1 MKILLVEDDMHL
13 GQSLR
18 RVLADQGHT
27 VVWLRLAS
35 EARHQL
41 QSETFDTVLLDIVLP
56 DGSGLDLLNAIRS
69 RGDTVP
75 VMMLTARDAVS
86 DRVAGL
92 DGGADDYL
100 PKPFA
105 MEELLSRIRVLQRR
119 GRGHLSASWRVG
131 ELSIDTSRRRVMM
144 GDTEVSLSAREY
156 DILVTLAADPGKV
169 MTRSQIDRALTLS
182 EGGDSNALDVHIYN
196 LRKKLGAAR
205 IATVR
210 GVGYAL
216 ETM

>member
-1 MKILLVEDDMHL
+1 MKILLVEDDMPL
-13 GQSLR
+13 GQSLS
-18 RVLADQGHT
+18 RVLSDQCHT
-27 VVWLRLAS
+27 VVWLRLAT
-35 EARHQL
+35 EAQHHL
-41 QSETFDTVLLDIVLP
+41 QSEPFDTVLLDIVLP
-56 DGSGLDLLNAIRS
+56 DGSGLDLLTDIRS
-69 RGDTVP
+69 RGNTVP

-119 GRGHLSASWRVG
+119 GRGHLSAAWRLG

-144 GDTEVSLSAREY
+144 GDAEVLLSAREY

-182 EGGDSNALDVHIYN
+182 EGSDSNALDVHIYN

-216 ETM
+216 EAM